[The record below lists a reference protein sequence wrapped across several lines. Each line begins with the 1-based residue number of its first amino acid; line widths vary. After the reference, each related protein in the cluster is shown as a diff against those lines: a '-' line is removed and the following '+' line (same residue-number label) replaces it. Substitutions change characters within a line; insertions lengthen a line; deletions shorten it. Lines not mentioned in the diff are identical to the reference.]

1 MAIYGN
7 LSDFSLRDILM
18 VVGGKHGVLTVDQ
31 QDGQVLR
38 LDIAGTS
45 ITRMTMERP
54 IESRTEGQLLLRMFA
69 QGNGEFRFETQ
80 EAVHAG
86 RSFLRMDELLEGRAA
101 VPLDERDLPHPKTVF
116 LVIKGRQVDLPSDL
130 AEFLGM
136 STQLLAEGASAERL
150 SQQLGLPLDDTRRNL
165 QRLRQ
170 VKKVWPVQAHV
181 DRLDPEQR
189 KQRRSLGQRIASFF
203 TR

>member
-7 LSDFSLRDILM
+7 LSDFSLRDILT

-69 QGNGEFRFETQ
+69 QGSGEFRFETQ
-80 EAVHAG
+80 EAVDAG
-86 RSFLRMDELLEGRAA
+86 RSFLRMDELLEGRGA

-116 LVIKGRQVDLPSDL
+116 LVIKGRQVELSPDL
-130 AEFLGM
+130 ADFLEV
-136 STQLLAEGASAERL
+136 SEPLLTEGASAERI
-150 SQQLGLPLDDTRRNL
+150 SQQLGFPLEGTRRNL

-170 VKKVWPVQAHV
+170 VKKVWPMQAHV
-181 DRLDPEQR
+181 DRLDPTQR

>member
-7 LSDFSLRDILM
+7 LSDFSLRDILT

-69 QGNGEFRFETQ
+69 QGSGEFRFEAQ
-80 EAVHAG
+80 EAVDAG
-86 RSFLRMDELLEGRAA
+86 RSFLRMDELLEGRGA

-116 LVIKGRQVDLPSDL
+116 LVIKGRQVELSPDL
-130 AEFLGM
+130 ADFLEV
-136 STQLLAEGASAERL
+136 SEPLLTEGASAERI
-150 SQQLGLPLDDTRRNL
+150 SQQLGFPLEGTRRNL

-170 VKKVWPVQAHV
+170 VKKVWPMQAHV
-181 DRLDPEQR
+181 DRLDPTQR